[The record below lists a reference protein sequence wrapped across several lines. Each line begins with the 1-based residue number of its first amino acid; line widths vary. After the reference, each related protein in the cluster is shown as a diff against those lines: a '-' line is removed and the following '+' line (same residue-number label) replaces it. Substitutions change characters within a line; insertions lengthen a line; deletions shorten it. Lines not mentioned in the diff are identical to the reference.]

1 MIAMSIF
8 LVLRPHHGDKGV
20 RSPYA
25 GLIGIHCIDP
35 PDNDLIPVE
44 QIHALIVAAVLPLES
59 GRLRANVC

>member
-1 MIAMSIF
+1 MSIF

-44 QIHALIVAAVLPLES
+44 QTCEKPS
-59 GRLRANVC
+59 PNGGR